1 MGTGLLVNTVC
12 WTIFAIAGA
21 RADATAQAERL
32 AALRSEVET
41 LNDAVQA
48 DKDELR
54 GELRALE
61 AQKVDLEVQLRR
73 QELRLERLLD
83 EEASL
88 RAKIRDGGDGS
99 GELAAA
105 VQRGI
110 AELRATVETGLP
122 FKQEDRLAALDEL
135 ARQLDESALPVEQ
148 LAARLWA
155 FAEDERRLRRENVL
169 ERQLAVIDGEETLV
183 DVARL
188 GMIGMYWRSPD
199 GSLGQVRRT
208 SSGWEWAVLDDSRA
222 RTQVDALFGALERGI
237 RTGWFPLPEPLQAVV
252 EVR

>member
-1 MGTGLLVNTVC
+1 MGALMTVSVVC
-12 WTIFAIAGA
+12 WMVLVPSSA
-21 RADATAQAERL
+21 RADSTAQAERL
-32 AALRSEVET
+32 AALRSEVEV

-88 RAKIRDGGDGS
+88 RAKIREGGDGGS
-99 GELAAA
+99 ELTEA
-105 VQRGI
+105 VQRGL
-110 AELRATVETGLP
+110 ADLRSLVEAGLP
-122 FKQEDRLAALDEL
+122 FKREERRSALDDLE
-135 ARQLDESALPVEQ
+135 RQLDESALPVEQ
-148 LAARLWA
+148 VAARLWA

-169 ERQLAVIDGEETLV
+169 DRQLAVIDGEETLV

-188 GMIGMYWRSPD
+188 GMIAMYWRSPD
-199 GSLGQVRRT
+199 GRIGQVRRT
-208 SSGWEWAVLDDSRA
+208 GDAWEWSVLRDPGDR
-222 RTQVDALFGALERGI
+222 RQVDSLFAALERGI
-237 RTGWFPLPEPLQAVV
+237 RTGWFPLPDPLQAVV